1 MTPRT
6 LTLIISCLV
15 TLIIHQASR
24 AQPPEDEVRFSEHKT
39 MIGYRSQK
47 RKNPDLFQGNKK
59 KKDYFEGWYFKMV
72 AADESEVM
80 SFIPGISLSEKGE
93 KQHAFIQIIN
103 GKTAE
108 TSYFSFPIDSFHF
121 SKEKFAIRISDNYFS
136 KDSVHL
142 NIQNDTAKIIGSVQ
156 ISQPTQ
162 LCPDNKKRKAIMGWY
177 RFVPFMQCYHGV
189 VSLNHE
195 LQGHIDIN
203 EKEYDFK
210 DGVGYIEKDW
220 GESMPSSWIWI
231 QSNSFEQDGTSFM
244 LSVATIPWLGSSFT
258 GFLGFFSHNN
268 QSHRFGTYSKADLQI
283 TSTHADTL
291 QIKITDKAYTFELS
305 AYRNQAGTLIAPV
318 NGSMDRRIA
327 ESIDATLQLTVK
339 NQQDSLIFNGST
351 TVTGLEIVGD
361 LEALRQNVK

>member
-1 MTPRT
+1 MQITSLTFSILFLAT
-6 LTLIISCLV
+6 LTC
-15 TLIIHQASR
+15 HQEVK
-24 AQPPEDEVRFSEHKT
+24 AQVENEVRFSDHKT
-39 MIGYRSQK
+39 LIGYRGKK
-47 RKNPDLFQGNKK
+47 RKNPDLFQGNRQ

-72 AADESEVM
+72 SADESEVM

-103 GKTAE
+103 GETAE

-121 SKEKFAIRISDNYFS
+121 SREKFAIRISDNYFS

-142 NIQNDTAKIIGSVQ
+142 NIQNDTVKIVGSVQ
-156 ISQPTQ
+156 ISMPVQ
-162 LCPDNKKRKAIMGWY
+162 LRPDNKKRKAIMGWY

-195 LQGHIDIN
+195 LNGSIRIN
-203 EKEYDFK
+203 KKLYDFK
-210 DGVGYIEKDW
+210 KGLGYIEKDW

-244 LSVATIPWLGSSFT
+244 LSVATIPWLGGSFT
-258 GFLGFFSHNN
+258 GFLGFFLHNN

-291 QIKITDKAYTFELS
+291 QISITDKEYAFELS
-305 AYRNQAGTLIAPV
+305 AFRNQAGTLIAPV

-327 ESIDATLQLTVK
+327 ESIDATLLFSVK
-339 NQQDSLIFNGST
+339 NKEDSLIFEGST
-351 TVTGLEIVGD
+351 SITGLEIVGD
-361 LEALRQNVK
+361 LADLKQNVK